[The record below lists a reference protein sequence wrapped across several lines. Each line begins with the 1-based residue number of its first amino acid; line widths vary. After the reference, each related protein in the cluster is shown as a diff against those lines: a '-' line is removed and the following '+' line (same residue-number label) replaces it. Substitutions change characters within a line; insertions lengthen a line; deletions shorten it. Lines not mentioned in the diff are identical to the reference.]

1 MPSDSL
7 RKRMFLSKRWDVR
20 ARSVVLLV
28 LLATGVAY
36 SQKTPAIDDPF
47 ITDPALRSYLDKT
60 PYQHGSLHGYEDGY
74 QEGDI
79 DFHLQRPEP
88 DFKKVKEFRTATRG
102 YVDGDK
108 DEYRTGYQEGYQ
120 LGYQDAQG
128 GRPFAAFDRLEA
140 AAEHKPVMVAQEDS
154 APAEDGSEQ
163 SEPKPVAAPSKPI
176 KIPIQA
182 LFPAQMAVL
191 PPGPSP
197 RDSALARIMNNLR
210 RTFMPATILTPQ
222 AVVQGTRR

>member
-7 RKRMFLSKRWDVR
+7 RKHTTLGKRWDVR
-20 ARSVVLLV
+20 ARSVVLFLV
-28 LLATGVAY
+28 MATAFCY
-36 SQKTPAIDDPF
+36 SQKNPTTEDAF

-74 QEGDI
+74 QAGDT

-88 DFKKVKEFRTATRG
+88 DFNKVKLFRSAVRG

-108 DEYRTGYQEGYQ
+108 EEFRSGYQDGYQ
-120 LGYQDAQG
+120 LGYRDAKAG
-128 GRPFAAFDRLEA
+128 HPFSAIDRLQA
-140 AAEHKPVMVAQEDS
+140 AAEHKPVIVAEADSTSADQEAEQPELDAVVVPS
-154 APAEDGSEQ
+154 APIRI
-163 SEPKPVAAPSKPI
+163 PVAA
-176 KIPIQA
+176 
-182 LFPAQMAVL
+182 LFPSQQAVL

-210 RTFMPATILTPQ
+210 RTFMPAIITPQ

>member
-1 MPSDSL
+1 
-7 RKRMFLSKRWDVR
+7 MFLGKRWDVR
-20 ARSVVLLV
+20 ARSVVLFMV
-28 LLATGVAY
+28 LTTGLAY
-36 SQKTPAIDDPF
+36 SQKISTTEDAF
-47 ITDPALRSYLDKT
+47 ITDPALRTYLDKT

-74 QEGDI
+74 QAGDV

-108 DEYRTGYQEGYQ
+108 EEYRTGYQEGYQ
-120 LGYQDAQG
+120 LGYQDAQA
-128 GRPFAAFDRLEA
+128 GRPFAAVDRLQA
-140 AAEHKPVMVAQEDS
+140 AAEHKPVMVAQADS
-154 APAEDGSEQ
+154 SSADQETEQ
-163 SEPKPVAAPSKPI
+163 SEPGTVAVLSKPI

-182 LFPAQMAVL
+182 LFPVQQAVL

-210 RTFMPATILTPQ
+210 RTFMPAAIITPQ

>member
-7 RKRMFLSKRWDVR
+7 RKRTLLRKRWDVR
-20 ARSVVLLV
+20 ARSVVLFV
-28 LLATGVAY
+28 VLATAFSY
-36 SQKTPAIDDPF
+36 SQKNRVTEDTF

-74 QEGDI
+74 QAGDI

-88 DFKKVKEFRTATRG
+88 DFKKVKEFRSAIRG

-108 DEYRTGYQEGYQ
+108 EEFRAGYQDGYQ
-120 LGYQDAQG
+120 LGYQDAQAG
-128 GRPFAAFDRLEA
+128 HTFAAIDRLQA
-140 AAEHKPVMVAQEDS
+140 AAEHKPVVVAEVDS
-154 APAEDGSEQ
+154 ASSSDQTESEA
-163 SEPKPVAAPSKPI
+163 VAVPSKPI
-176 KIPIQA
+176 KIPIAA
-182 LFPAQMAVL
+182 LFPTQETVL

-210 RTFMPATILTPQ
+210 RTFMPAIITPQ